1 MDEKALN
8 KTVKTS
14 VEVSI
19 RLILMFLL
27 VAWCL
32 FLLLPFLEPV
42 LWGAIIAV
50 SLSPLYHQINNL
62 FGDKPK
68 LTSSIIVLVFL
79 AVLIVPAF
87 LTVLAMTDKVG
98 VLMDLM
104 DQGQLNIPPPDASV
118 QSWPLVGE
126 RIYAIWS
133 SFSSNIE
140 TALNDYE
147 GQLAQAGKAV
157 LNSILN
163 LSTTIAMFLFSIV
176 IAGVLLA
183 TRGTDQLNQ
192 KVFTRVLGDN
202 GAAFAKLSENTI
214 RSVTKGVIG
223 VAFIQAILLGILFAL
238 AGVPYAGI
246 WGALC
251 LILGVMQLPPTL
263 VSIPVVIYIFSVS
276 DGVMGTVWAAL
287 IILSGF
293 VDNILKPILM
303 GKGSTVPM
311 LVVFLGS
318 LGGFMT
324 TGFLGLFTGAIVLSI
339 GYELFMAW
347 INTDVS
353 KE

>member
-1 MDEKALN
+1 MDEKSLN

-50 SLSPLYHQINNL
+50 SLSPLYHRINNL
-62 FGDKPK
+62 LGDKPK
-68 LTSSIIVLVFL
+68 LTSSIIVLAFL
-79 AVLIVPAF
+79 AILIVPAF

-98 VLMDLM
+98 ILMDLM
-104 DQGQLNIPPPDASV
+104 DQGQLSIPPPDESV

-202 GAAFAKLSENTI
+202 GADFAKLSESTI

-223 VAFIQAILLGILFAL
+223 VAFIQAIILGVLFAL

-276 DGVMGTVWAAL
+276 DGIMGTVWAVL

-347 INTDVS
+347 INTDIS